1 MIFAWNQ
8 VSIFFS
14 YIMMR
19 TSYWYYFDEMT
30 HDDDNACLHEL
41 DQHVTLSILVLPVTI
56 SIIVC
61 FGLQTMIENGHWKYW
76 IFFLMYRYMYFTF
89 KSWFLRIFSSSTLPI
104 QYRVVWMMMM
114 IPDVRTKCPHWILR
128 RVLNSVIF

>member
-1 MIFAWNQ
+1 
-8 VSIFFS
+8 
-14 YIMMR
+14 MMR

-76 IFFLMYRYMYFTF
+76 IFFFNVPVHVLYFYVMIF
-89 KSWFLRIFSSSTLPI
+89 KNFFIFNPTHSVPGSMNDDDDTRCKDKMSTLNF
-104 QYRVVWMMMM
+104 
-114 IPDVRTKCPHWILR
+114 KA
-128 RVLNSVIF
+128 SFK